1 MKFLGKVAVLCVAMI
16 MLASP
21 AFAEKTI
28 KWKLAMTW
36 PSTLTPFASS
46 VQKFAQSVS
55 DMTGGKF
62 VIKVDGKART
72 DKTYPAGFMG
82 AYSHAHLCAHACI
95 KHHCVPHVAWCC
107 LLIHLLPADSQM

>member
-1 MKFLGKVAVLCVAMI
+1 MKFFGKVAVFCVAMLMI
-16 MLASP
+16 ASP
-21 AFAEKTI
+21 VLAEKTI

-62 VIKVDGKART
+62 VIKVDGKEKHKAALGIL
-72 DKTYPAGFMG
+72 DMVKGGQYQMG
-82 AYSHAHLCAHACI
+82 HSAS
-95 KHHCVPHVAWCC
+95 
-107 LLIHLLPADSQM
+107 S